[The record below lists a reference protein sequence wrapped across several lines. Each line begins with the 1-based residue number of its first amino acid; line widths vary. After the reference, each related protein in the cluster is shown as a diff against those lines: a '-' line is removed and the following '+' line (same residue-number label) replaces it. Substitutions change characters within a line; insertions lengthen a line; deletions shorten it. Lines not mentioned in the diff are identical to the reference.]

1 MKRNKELRNIPSL
14 EINELIVLIIL
25 SIPVAFSPYLFKKRR
40 DIMKWFP
47 GYYALF
53 FVFLCTNLEAFVAP
67 DAFNFMEH
75 FFAMAAGILMF
86 TAAIYELYTKII
98 RTSVPKLSYEK
109 RGMVK
114 K

>member
-1 MKRNKELRNIPSL
+1 MPSL

-53 FVFLCTNLEAFVAP
+53 FVFLSTNLEAFIAP
-67 DAFNFMEH
+67 DEFNFLEH
-75 FFAMAAGILMF
+75 FFAMVAGVLF
-86 TAAIYELYTKII
+86 CAAAIYEYYSKILKK
-98 RTSVPKLSYEK
+98 SQSKLGIEN

>member
-1 MKRNKELRNIPSL
+1 MPSL

-53 FVFLCTNLEAFVAP
+53 LTFLSTNLEAFIAP
-67 DAFNFMEH
+67 DQFNFLEH
-75 FFAMAAGILMF
+75 FFAMLAGIFMF
-86 TAAIYELYTKII
+86 VAATYELYTKIL
-98 RTSVPKLSYEK
+98 RSSQPKLNYEQI
-109 RGMVK
+109 GMVK

>member
-1 MKRNKELRNIPSL
+1 MPSL

-25 SIPVAFSPYLFKKRR
+25 AIPVAFSPYLLKKRK
-40 DIMKWFP
+40 DIIKWFP
-47 GYYALF
+47 GYYSLF
-53 FVFLCTNLEAFVAP
+53 IVFLSTNLEAFVAP

-75 FFAMAAGILMF
+75 FFAMLSGIFMCVAASF
-86 TAAIYELYTKII
+86 EYYTKVYKAKQPE
-98 RTSVPKLSYEK
+98 TSHIE